1 MLQPR
6 INGFAND
13 FVDGNTK
20 CLSSHGHRKMSL
32 VSEPD
37 IENSRTRGAQ
47 KRTRA
52 TPCGSSPNPLRFR
65 ADYRPQNEA
74 HEQQAEPDVTRC

>member
-37 IENSRTRGAQ
+37 IENLKVTFCELV
-47 KRTRA
+47 KR
-52 TPCGSSPNPLRFR
+52 F
-65 ADYRPQNEA
+65 
-74 HEQQAEPDVTRC
+74 